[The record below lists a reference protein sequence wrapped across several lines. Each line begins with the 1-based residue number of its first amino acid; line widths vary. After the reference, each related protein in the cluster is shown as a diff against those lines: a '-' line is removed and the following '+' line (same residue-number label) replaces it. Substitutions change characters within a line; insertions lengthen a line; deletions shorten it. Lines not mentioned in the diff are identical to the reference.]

1 MSLLATVALAFLIQ
15 QAPATPATPATPPT
29 RDEKIQTVGQ
39 LARIWASYVDPKS
52 PYKQMVSLGVVGL
65 VQDLAGTH
73 PTEPPATQKQKIDT
87 VLQELKKKGIDVSG
101 PVAGVL
107 AEFERFQC
115 ASKQSE
121 ARGNLKALYV
131 GQESYRAEF
140 DTYDKDTKKIGFQA
154 VGTRLRY
161 RYEVVSA
168 SNSAFVAR
176 AIGIDE
182 MAGDEWTIT
191 ENNDLKNTRPL
202 CSAE

>member
-1 MSLLATVALAFLIQ
+1 MSLLATVALSFLIQ
-15 QAPATPATPATPPT
+15 QAPATPPT

-65 VQDLAGTH
+65 VQDLAGTS
-73 PTEPPATQKQKIDT
+73 PTEPLAMQKQKIDT

-115 ASKQSE
+115 ASKQTE

-131 GQESYRAEF
+131 GQESHRAEF
-140 DTYDKDTKKIGFQA
+140 DTYDKDLKKIGFEA
-154 VGTRLRY
+154 AGTKLRY

-168 SNSAFVAR
+168 SSTAFVAR

-191 ENNDLKNTRPL
+191 DKNDLKNTKAL
-202 CSAE
+202 CLAE